1 MIVIYHGHAGAVSAA
16 VAAAIHSGLLPEDRV
31 PPAREILAVPE
42 VWAVASGT
50 PGRLVWLGRDGG
62 DGHDIHFLAHRA
74 RFDVLERVVR
84 EVGARLGVDTSDI
97 LYVDTVPSVGWA
109 ARSLGAAVGFLG
121 IGRLALPALVA
132 LTRTAYPRLADLV
145 RQTRARLGQAGDRP

>member
-50 PGRLVWLGRDGG
+50 AGRLVWLGRDGQ
-62 DGHDIHFLAHRA
+62 GHDIHFLGHRA

-97 LYVDTVPSVGWA
+97 LYVDTVPAVGWA

-132 LTRTAYPRLADLV
+132 LTRAAYPRLAKLV
-145 RQTRARLGQAGDRP
+145 RQTRARLGQEGDRP